1 MAHYAKFLS
10 FGTCAGYNFHQFS
23 IQMEAR
29 QTHRERERGEAR
41 TTVRRP
47 HDIVLSKFVNTF
59 AKDLSIAEK
68 GCDCSI
74 CINKAIVA
82 SGPVEGVC
90 NMCVTMC
97 VCVCVNRCAKVWR
110 RRMRTCASLIILV
123 LVLAPGWKLK
133 QVDAISANGLIGVAG
148 ADPDPAGG
156 G

>member
-23 IQMEAR
+23 IQMEAS

-82 SGPVEGVC
+82 SGSVEGVC
-90 NMCVTMC
+90 NMCVTMY
-97 VCVCVNRCAKVWR
+97 VCVC
-110 RRMRTCASLIILV
+110 
-123 LVLAPGWKLK
+123 
-133 QVDAISANGLIGVAG
+133 Q
-148 ADPDPAGG
+148 
-156 G
+156 